1 MDAKR
6 RRTFETIAVGDRL
19 PCLEFDANLTA
30 LVMYAGATWDFHRY
44 HYDASYVAKRGIP
57 APFMDGQ
64 LAGALLARLLMA
76 WGGPDAFV
84 RRLGYR
90 LRTMVFAG
98 DRILV
103 SGEVVETTSENG
115 RKLATCKL
123 DIVKAN
129 GKELVCEATA
139 VVELVATVV
148 VC

>member
-1 MDAKR
+1 MDAKI

-44 HYDASYVAKRGIP
+44 HYDASYVAKRGMP

-90 LRTMVFAG
+90 LQTMVFVG

-103 SGEVVETTSENG
+103 SGEVIGATSNG
-115 RKLATCKL
+115 GRTLATCKL

-129 GKELVCEATA
+129 GREVVCEATA
-139 VVELVATVV
+139 VVELVAVAGV
-148 VC
+148 S